1 MSMIL
6 ALALGGWKHLVR
18 FLSGLSFWQLACLAL
33 AILAVLQTYRAKD
46 ARSDA
51 ERWEK
56 TYHGYR
62 ASQAAAA
69 EQQKQTT
76 ATNIVKT
83 RDRIVHIEGP
93 ARIVETAP
101 LPGQC
106 KTPDAVL
113 QGDL

>member
-1 MSMIL
+1 MAAWLLLKAAFSGL
-6 ALALGGWKHLVR
+6 TG
-18 FLSGLSFWQLACLAL
+18 FLRELSFWQLACLAL
-33 AILAVLQTYRAKD
+33 AIMAVLQTYRARD

-69 EQQKQTT
+69 EAQKQVT
-76 ATNIVKT
+76 ATNIVRT
-83 RDRIVHIEGP
+83 RDRIVQIEGP

-106 KTPDAVL
+106 KTPDAVMR
-113 QGDL
+113 GDL